1 MAAYFAKLLAVG
13 IGLIGALSAV
23 TTAQAPATPLEV
35 PPAVYAS
42 TQSLITPTTAVV
54 VITPSTTAPPTLVSS
69 TETCTGWVEKARQV
83 GWPEQTLPTL
93 AVILRR
99 ESGCLPAALGDKDKG
114 GSYGLLQVHCPTWGL
129 PNRYNEI
136 GWLQARGIIETCE
149 DLFEPITNLVAG
161 LLIWHEAKGFGV
173 WSTYDG

>member
-1 MAAYFAKLLAVG
+1 MAGYFAKLFAVG
-13 IGLIGALSAV
+13 IGFLGALSAV
-23 TTAQAPATPLEV
+23 TSAQAPATPMQV
-35 PPAVYAS
+35 TPAVYTS
-42 TQSLITPTTAVV
+42 TQSLITPISGLVVGPPTTTA
-54 VITPSTTAPPTLVSS
+54 PSTTVSS

-99 ESGCLPAALGDKDKG
+99 ESACQPAALGDKDKG
-114 GSYGLLQVHCPTWGL
+114 GSYGLLQVHCPTWGTA
-129 PNRYNEI
+129 NRYNEI

>member
-1 MAAYFAKLLAVG
+1 MATYFAKLLAVG
-13 IGLIGALSAV
+13 IGFIGALSAV
-23 TTAQAPATPLEV
+23 TSAQAPATPTQV
-35 PPAVYAS
+35 APAVYAS
-42 TQSLITPTTAVV
+42 TQTLTTPITSSVVGPPTTTA
-54 VITPSTTAPPTLVSS
+54 PSTTVSS

-99 ESGCLPAALGDKDKG
+99 ESGCQPAALGDKDKG
-114 GSYGLLQVHCPTWGL
+114 GSYGLLQLHCPTWGL
-129 PNRYNEI
+129 PNRYNEV

-161 LLIWHEAKGFGV
+161 LLIWQEAKGFGV

>member
-1 MAAYFAKLLAVG
+1 VATYFAKMVAVG
-13 IGLIGALSAV
+13 MGFIGALSAV
-23 TTAQAPATPLEV
+23 TSAQAPATLTQV

-42 TQSLITPTTAVV
+42 TETLT
-54 VITPSTTAPPTLVSS
+54 TLVSS
-69 TETCTGWVEKARQV
+69 SVVVTPTTTAPSTTVSSTKTCTGWVEKARQV
-83 GWPEQTLPTL
+83 GWPEHTLPTL

-99 ESGCLPAALGDKDKG
+99 ESGCQPAALGDKDKG

-129 PNRYNEI
+129 PNRYNEV